1 MSLDAGQPH
10 SDPADHGGGLDAA
23 RRRFGGARA
32 DWIDL
37 STGINPLPFP
47 LPDLPA
53 GCWTALP
60 DQGAYDDLLAA
71 ARQVWRVPDTA
82 AIVAAPGTSALIA
95 QLPGTVPAGR
105 VRIPGPTYNEHA
117 RAFAAHGWTQTA
129 DAAEA
134 LVLVNPNNPDG
145 RVWTSAEADAG
156 FVVIDESFADV
167 APEVSLIGLA
177 SRPGTVVLKG
187 VGKFWGLAGLRL
199 GFALG
204 DPVLIRRLSILLG
217 PWAVSGPAL
226 AVGAAALRD
235 HAWAAQ
241 ARVRLARDAARL
253 DALLTSAGAEV
264 VGGTDLFRLVRLSNP
279 LLWHTALARRHIWTR
294 LFPYST
300 HWLRVGLPGSE
311 AQWTRLAKA
320 LRDVS

>member
-1 MSLDAGQPH
+1 MSLDAAQPH

-37 STGINPLPFP
+37 STGINPVPFP

-53 GCWTALP
+53 DCWTALP

-71 ARQVWRVPDTA
+71 ARLFWQVPDA
-82 AIVAAPGTSALIA
+82 AALVAAPGTSALIA

-117 RAFAAHGWTQTA
+117 RAFAAHGWTESG

-145 RVWTSAEADAG
+145 RLWTSTEADAG
-156 FVVIDESFADV
+156 FMVIDESFADI

-177 SRPGTVVLKG
+177 ARPGTVVLKG
-187 VGKFWGLAGLRL
+187 LGKFWGLAGLRL
-199 GFALG
+199 GFAIG
-204 DPVLIRRLSILLG
+204 DPAVIRRLSVLLG

-226 AVGAAALRD
+226 AIGTAALRD
-235 HAWAAQ
+235 TVWAAE
-241 ARVRLARDAARL
+241 ARVRLARDTARL
-253 DALLTSAGAEV
+253 DALLTAAGAEV
-264 VGGTDLFRLVRLSNP
+264 VGGTDLFRLVRLRNP
-279 LLWHTALARRHIWTR
+279 GLWHTVLARHRIWTR
-294 LFPYST
+294 MFPYST
-300 HWLRVGLPGSE
+300 QWLRFGLPGSE
-311 AQWTRLAKA
+311 AHWARLAKA
-320 LRDVS
+320 LEDLS

>member
-37 STGINPLPFP
+37 STGINPVPFP
-47 LPDLPA
+47 RPDLPA
-53 GCWTALP
+53 DCWTSLP
-60 DQGAYDDLLAA
+60 DQGALDDLLAA
-71 ARQVWRVPDTA
+71 ARQVWRVPDGA

-117 RAFAAHGWTQTA
+117 RAFAAHGWTESR

-145 RVWTSAEADAG
+145 RVWQGTDADAG
-156 FVVIDESFADV
+156 FVVIDESFADI
-167 APEVSLIGLA
+167 APEISLVGRA
-177 SRPGTVVLKG
+177 TRPGTVVLKG
-187 VGKFWGLAGLRL
+187 LGKFWGLAGLRL
-199 GFALG
+199 GFAIG
-204 DPVLIRRLSILLG
+204 DPLLIRRLSLLLG

-226 AVGAAALRD
+226 AIGTAALRD
-235 HAWAAQ
+235 DIWAAQ
-241 ARVRLARDAARL
+241 ARARLARDAARL
-253 DALLTSAGAEV
+253 DALLTAAGAEIA
-264 VGGTDLFRLVRLSNP
+264 GGTDLFRLARLPNP
-279 LLWHTALARRHIWTR
+279 GLWHTALARRHIWTR
-294 LFPYST
+294 LFPYSKE
-300 HWLRVGLPGSE
+300 WLRFGLPGSE
-311 AQWTRLAKA
+311 AEWARLAKA
-320 LRDVS
+320 LEDLT